1 MQDVQNIPVPD
12 VEPNSTEDDFGNHP
26 KNYSD
31 VPDEGDGRESVEDI
45 PLPPDQ
51 QPAAPIEDPPKD
63 DSEDTERIA

>member
-1 MQDVQNIPVPD
+1 MQDVQNIPAPD
-12 VEPNSTEDDFGNHP
+12 VEPNSAEDDFGNHP
-26 KNYSD
+26 KSYPD
-31 VPDEGDGRESVEDI
+31 VPDDGDGRESVEDI